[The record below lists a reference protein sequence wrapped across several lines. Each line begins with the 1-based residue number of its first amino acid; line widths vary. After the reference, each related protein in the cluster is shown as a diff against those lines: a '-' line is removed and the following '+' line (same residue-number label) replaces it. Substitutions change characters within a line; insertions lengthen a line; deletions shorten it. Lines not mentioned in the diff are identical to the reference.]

1 MKTDY
6 LNDII
11 KQDLDEE
18 KIKNIK
24 KVYFDYIIKAK
35 KDCAPEHFYH
45 CFQYELDRGT
55 GHDLVL
61 NFGVLIFYE
70 NLYQIDIEKN
80 EKNKRNNNDIDIYL
94 GKALVLISDKPTFSL
109 MKKILEKIYF
119 DFIKLKFSFIY
130 LEPFITNCIKELN
143 DNISKITFKNEE
155 IENSMIS
162 YSLKDSILPFCD
174 LNISYFLEIFDI
186 NDILLIAEYY
196 FLTKSIIIISPNC
209 ELLYPIYHILM
220 TLFYPLNFHLKYY
233 FYKLLYPDL
242 VITGLLSILPCFNF
256 IYTDKTKDNGYI
268 NEDIIKK
275 ITKEK
280 KDILIYQIE
289 KTFDKKLEKTKINIK
304 KNIYIYMIKIIIF
317 LNYLHQ

>member
-1 MKTDY
+1 MKKNEKSLLKYFFILGINDEERHQILENKDDKIPSYSFPEIISSYSIEGESKLFTSLKHNLTKDKNIDLKNNIFPMKTDY

-11 KQDLDEE
+11 EKDLDEE

-130 LEPFITNCIKELN
+130 LEK
-143 DNISKITFKNEE
+143 
-155 IENSMIS
+155 
-162 YSLKDSILPFCD
+162 
-174 LNISYFLEIFDI
+174 
-186 NDILLIAEYY
+186 
-196 FLTKSIIIISPNC
+196 
-209 ELLYPIYHILM
+209 
-220 TLFYPLNFHLKYY
+220 
-233 FYKLLYPDL
+233 
-242 VITGLLSILPCFNF
+242 
-256 IYTDKTKDNGYI
+256 
-268 NEDIIKK
+268 
-275 ITKEK
+275 
-280 KDILIYQIE
+280 
-289 KTFDKKLEKTKINIK
+289 
-304 KNIYIYMIKIIIF
+304 
-317 LNYLHQ
+317 